1 VDEGCECKLI
11 LKKSGFG
18 VKMIYSKN
26 PEKSMAL
33 SIAPLFSGSS
43 GNSIFIRSTSAC
55 VLVDAGVSC
64 TKIRGELGNLDVRLD
79 DIDGILVTHEHIDHI
94 RGLAVI
100 SQKYDI
106 PVYANAQTWE
116 QLLPRLPGIQ
126 SKNVREITAEDFYI
140 KDICVQP
147 FELSHDA
154 ACTFGYA
161 LTSRG
166 KKVSVL
172 TDLGHVTQKIID
184 AAAGSSIVLLEANHD
199 VEMLNAG
206 PYPYRLKHRI
216 LSAKGHLSNDAAA
229 QAAFDLAKTG
239 VRGIILGHLSINNNM
254 EELAFQTVSGFLS
267 GKGVQVG
274 KHLGVALAKRDG
286 MTGCYDAK

>member
-1 VDEGCECKLI
+1 VDAWGECKLI
-11 LKKSGFG
+11 LKNKGFG
-18 VKMIYSKN
+18 VKMIISKK
-26 PEKSMAL
+26 PEKPMAL

-43 GNSIFIRSTSAC
+43 GNSIFIRSKSAC
-55 VLVDAGVSC
+55 ILVDAGVSC
-64 TKIRGELGNLDVRLD
+64 TKIRGELQKLDAHMDEL
-79 DIDGILVTHEHIDHI
+79 DGILVTHEHIDHI
-94 RGLAVI
+94 RGLDII
-100 SQKYDI
+100 SKKYNV
-106 PVYANAQTWE
+106 PVYANEQTWE
-116 QLLPRLPGIQ
+116 VLLPKLPDIQ
-126 SKNVREITAEDFYI
+126 AKNVRVIQAEDFYI

-172 TDLGHVTQKIID
+172 TDLGHVTRKIIEQ
-184 AAAGSSIVLLEANHD
+184 AAGSSIVLLEANHD

-216 LSAKGHLSNDAAA
+216 LSTKGHLSNDAAA

-239 VRGIILGHLSINNNM
+239 VRGIILGHLSLQNNM
-254 EELAFQTVSGFLS
+254 EDLAVQTVTGYLCQR
-267 GKGVQVG
+267 GVQVG
-274 KHLGVALAKRDG
+274 KHLAVTLAKRDQL
-286 MTGCYDAK
+286 TGCYDAR